1 MSSSAIETGIVLP
14 EAVLEGLMRNSIKEE
29 KKMNELFQKVAENAM
44 YVLSFLAI
52 IAAMFAVAVLLE
64 KAARKKNNVKEPLFT
79 TRKMAMIGMFSAIAM
94 ILHLF
99 DFPLPFA
106 PGFYELDFSEIPVLI
121 CSFSLGPV
129 AGVVCEFMKVV
140 LKLLL
145 KGTSTAFVGDLA
157 NFVVGCSFILPASVV
172 YFAKK
177 TKTGAIIGMAVGT
190 ACITV
195 VGSLFNAIYLIPA
208 FSVLFGQPLEVIV
221 GMGTAINPAIVS
233 VNTLV
238 LFAVA
243 PFNLLKG
250 LADSVITFFL
260 YKHIERLLRMR

>member
-1 MSSSAIETGIVLP
+1 MFSDLGKLWAAVADNVTFLLMCLAVFAGIF
-14 EAVLEGLMRNSIKEE
+14 A
-29 KKMNELFQKVAENAM
+29 
-44 YVLSFLAI
+44 LAI
-52 IAAMFAVAVLLE
+52 LLERLWLKPEKQSPARRVAYIGIFAAIAALLMYIEFA
-64 KAARKKNNVKEPLFT
+64 
-79 TRKMAMIGMFSAIAM
+79 
-94 ILHLF
+94 
-99 DFPLPFA
+99 LPFA

-129 AGVVCEFMKVV
+129 AGVVCEFVKEM

-177 TKTGAIIGMAVGT
+177 TKTGAIIGMGVGT
-190 ACITV
+190 AAMTV
-195 VGSLFNAIYLIPA
+195 FGSLFNAVYLIPA
-208 FSVLFGQPLEVIV
+208 FSVLFNMPLEVII
-221 GMGTAINPAIVS
+221 GMGTDINPAIVS

-238 LFAVA
+238 LFAVV

-250 LADSVITFFL
+250 GLVSVVTFFL
-260 YKHIERLLRMR
+260 YKHIERLLRMK

>member
-1 MSSSAIETGIVLP
+1 MFSDPGKLWAAVADNVTFLLMCLAVFAGIF
-14 EAVLEGLMRNSIKEE
+14 A
-29 KKMNELFQKVAENAM
+29 
-44 YVLSFLAI
+44 LAI
-52 IAAMFAVAVLLE
+52 LLERLWLKPEKQSPARRVAYIGIFAAIAALLMYIEFA
-64 KAARKKNNVKEPLFT
+64 
-79 TRKMAMIGMFSAIAM
+79 
-94 ILHLF
+94 
-99 DFPLPFA
+99 LPFA

-129 AGVVCEFMKVV
+129 AGVVCEFVKEM

-177 TKTGAIIGMAVGT
+177 TKTGAIIGMGVGT
-190 ACITV
+190 AAMTV
-195 VGSLFNAIYLIPA
+195 FGSLFNAVYLIPA
-208 FSVLFGQPLEVIV
+208 FSVLFNMPLEVII
-221 GMGTAINPAIVS
+221 GMGTDINPAIVS

-238 LFAVA
+238 LFAVV

-250 LADSVITFFL
+250 GLVSVITFLL